1 MNKFLTLNPIENNIT
16 KKWTFSDIFK
26 VEKKENLKLSYLSQ
40 YKIEKIKSE
49 TLKSVSKLI
58 ILKDS
63 KAKWTVELLNK
74 NKFTTEQLNKMKFYY
89 SDLGEIEIAKKINI
103 LENISKI
110 DLQKVNRAILAKMN
124 NQTIKIVKK
133 TIDTAEE
140 TVITTEKQPENNTET
155 QTNTSPTT
163 NTNNIQATTNLWED
177 DEMIE
182 FFKAMWIDMTDI

>member
-1 MNKFLTLNPIENNIT
+1 
-16 KKWTFSDIFK
+16 
-26 VEKKENLKLSYLSQ
+26 
-40 YKIEKIKSE
+40 
-49 TLKSVSKLI
+49 
-58 ILKDS
+58 
-63 KAKWTVELLNK
+63 
-74 NKFTTEQLNKMKFYY
+74 MKFYY

-163 NTNNIQATTNLWED
+163 NTNNIQATTNL
-177 DEMIE
+177 
-182 FFKAMWIDMTDI
+182 